1 MRLGFGVLV
10 EILIVNMAHKEQIE
24 YVERVKSKFPD
35 FFKNKTVLGV
45 GTFDVCGTENVFFS
59 DCDYKGLDIGEG
71 PGVDIVC
78 PAQDYDAP
86 DNFYDVV
93 ISCECFEHNP
103 YYSETIVNIVRM
115 LKPGGLF
122 LFTCAT
128 TGRPVHGTKS
138 SDLINMKKHEN
149 WITMPNVFREDWDN
163 EYYKNLTE
171 KDIREC
177 IDIDLNFREYE
188 FEVET
193 SHYDL
198 YFWGIK
204 K

>member
-1 MRLGFGVLV
+1 
-10 EILIVNMAHKEQIE
+10 MAHKEQIN
-24 YVERVKSKFPD
+24 YVNNVKAKFPHY
-35 FFKNKTVLGV
+35 FTNQKVLGI
-45 GTFDVCGTENVFFS
+45 GTFDVCSTEDQYFDN
-59 DCDYKGLDIGEG
+59 CDYTGLDLGPG

-86 DNFYDVV
+86 DATYDVI

-103 YYSETIVNIVRM
+103 YYKETIQNAIR
-115 LKPGGLF
+115 LLNTNGLF

-128 TGRPVHGTKS
+128 TGRRVHGVKS
-138 SDLINMKKHEN
+138 LEKESKLKFPN
-149 WITMPNVFREDWDN
+149 WKTMPNVSRENWDN

-171 KDIREC
+171 EDIREC
-177 IDIDLNFREYE
+177 ADIDGIFSSYE
-188 FEVET
+188 FEVEPD
-193 SHYDL
+193 HCDL

>member
-1 MRLGFGVLV
+1 
-10 EILIVNMAHKEQIE
+10 MAHTEQINYVNTIKRKYPE
-24 YVERVKSKFPD
+24 YFI
-35 FFKNKTVLGV
+35 NKKVLGI
-45 GTFDVCGTENVFFS
+45 GTFDVCGTEDSYFDS
-59 DCDYKGLDIGEG
+59 CDYQGLDLGPG

-86 DNFYDVV
+86 DGTYDVI

-103 YYSETIVNIVRM
+103 FYKETLQNACRLLKTGGM
-115 LKPGGLF
+115 L

-128 TGRPVHGTKS
+128 TGRPIHGVASLEEISK
-138 SDLINMKKHEN
+138 DKFPN
-149 WITMPNVFREDWDN
+149 WKTMPNVSKENWDN

-171 KDIREC
+171 NDIREC
-177 IDIDLNFREYE
+177 MDVDKLFTEYE

-193 SHYDL
+193 NHCDL
-198 YFWGIK
+198 YFYGIK

>member
-1 MRLGFGVLV
+1 
-10 EILIVNMAHKEQIE
+10 MAHIEQHN
-24 YVERVKSKFPD
+24 YVHRVKNKLPH
-35 FFKNKTVLGV
+35 FFKNQKVLGI
-45 GTFDVCGTENVFFS
+45 GTFDVCGTEDKYFD
-59 DCDYKGLDIGEG
+59 DCDYTGLDLGPG

-78 PAQDYDAP
+78 PAQDYGAP
-86 DNFYDVV
+86 DGTYDVI

-103 YYSETIVNIVRM
+103 FYKETIQNAVRM
-115 LKPGGLF
+115 LKSGGML

-138 SDLINMKKHEN
+138 LEEESKEKYSN
-149 WITMPNVFREDWDN
+149 WKTMPNVLREDWDN
-163 EYYKNLTE
+163 DYYKNLTE
-171 KDIREC
+171 QDIREC
-177 IDIDLNFREYE
+177 INIEDTFSEFE

-193 SHYDL
+193 NHCDL

>member
-1 MRLGFGVLV
+1 
-10 EILIVNMAHKEQIE
+10 MAHKEQVN
-24 YVERVKSKFPD
+24 YV
-35 FFKNKTVLGV
+35 NKIKQAMPHYFGNKKVLGV
-45 GTFDVCGTENVFFS
+45 GTFNVCGTEDYFFD
-59 DCDYKGLDIGEG
+59 DCEYQGLDLGPG

-78 PAQDYDAP
+78 PAQDYNAP
-86 DNFYDVV
+86 DANYDTI

-103 YYSETIVNIVRM
+103 YYKETIQNIIRL
-115 LKPGGLF
+115 LKPGGMF

-138 SDLINMKKHEN
+138 LEEESKKKYSN
-149 WITMPNVFREDWDN
+149 WKTMPNVSREDWDN
-163 EYYKNLTE
+163 DYYKNLTE
-171 KDIREC
+171 EDIREC
-177 IDIDLNFREYE
+177 VNIDEIFSSYK

-193 SHYDL
+193 NHCDL

>member
-1 MRLGFGVLV
+1 
-10 EILIVNMAHKEQIE
+10 MAHKEQVN
-24 YVERVKSKFPD
+24 YVNKIKEKFPQY
-35 FFKNKTVLGV
+35 FTNKKVLGI
-45 GTFDVCGTENVFFS
+45 GTFNVCGTEDQYFTQ
-59 DCDYKGLDIGEG
+59 CDYSGLDLGPG

-86 DNFYDVV
+86 NETYDVI

-103 YYSETIVNIVRM
+103 FYKETIQNSIRL
-115 LKPGGLF
+115 LKPNGLF

-128 TGRPVHGTKS
+128 TGRPVHGVKS
-138 SDLINMKKHEN
+138 LEEESKLKFPN
-149 WITMPNVFREDWDN
+149 WKTMPNVSRENWDN

-171 KDIREC
+171 EDIREC
-177 IDIDLNFREYE
+177 ANIDDVFSSYE

-193 SHYDL
+193 NHCDL

>member
-1 MRLGFGVLV
+1 
-10 EILIVNMAHKEQIE
+10 MAHKEQTN
-24 YVERVKSKFPD
+24 YVNKIKQQFPNY
-35 FFKNKTVLGV
+35 FTNKKVLGI
-45 GTFDVCGTENVFFS
+45 GTFNVCGTEDTYFD
-59 DCDYKGLDIGEG
+59 DCDYSGLDLGPG

-86 DNFYDVV
+86 NNTFDTI

-103 YYSETIVNIVRM
+103 YYKETIQNAVRM
-115 LKPGGLF
+115 LKSGGMF

-128 TGRPVHGTKS
+128 TGRPVHGVKS
-138 SDLINMKKHEN
+138 LEEKSKEKFPN
-149 WITMPNVFREDWDN
+149 WKTMPNVSRENWDN

-171 KDIREC
+171 EDIREC
-177 IDIDLNFREYE
+177 LDFDDKFESYQ

-193 SHYDL
+193 NHCDL
-198 YFWGIK
+198 FFWGIK